1 MSPGKL
7 AAQVSHGSM
16 AFLTKQLKKHCEIP
30 DKCEFSE
37 SGEQYKNLDYF
48 KCSAFIT
55 KECYEEWIN
64 GIFTKVVLE
73 ARNKNDLLKAQTL
86 AESLG
91 MKKDEDFFLIYDVCN
106 TELQPEEENETI
118 LTCIGFKPMPS
129 EVIDQIGKK
138 YQLYKG

>member
-16 AFLTKQLKKHCEIP
+16 AFLTTMIRRQMYLRYRDSEIESYATLA
-30 DKCEFSE
+30 EFE
-37 SGEQYKNLDYF
+37 RGLV
-48 KCSAFIT
+48 
-55 KECYEEWIN
+55 EEWIN
-64 GIFTKVVLE
+64 GIFTKVVL
-73 ARNKNDLLKAQTL
+73 AAKNKNDLLKAQTL

-91 MKKDEDFFLIYDVCN
+91 MKKNVDFFLIYDVCN
-106 TELQPEEENETI
+106 TELQPEEEDGTT

-138 YQLYKG
+138 YQLYK

>member
-16 AFLTKQLKKHCEIP
+16 AYLTNLITRTVYPCYAKLP
-30 DKCEFSE
+30 DGSYDLL
-37 SGEQYKNLDYF
+37 GYKGKFYVEKRL
-48 KCSAFIT
+48 
-55 KECYEEWIN
+55 YEEWIN

-73 ARNKNDLLKAQTL
+73 AKNKNDLLKAQIL
-86 AESLG
+86 AEGLG
-91 MKKDEDFFLIYDVCN
+91 MKKDVDFFLIYDVCN
-106 TELQPEEENETI
+106 TELQPEEEDETT

>member
-16 AFLTKQLKKHCEIP
+16 AFLTNLITHTVHPRYVKLRDGSYDIL
-30 DKCEFSE
+30 
-37 SGEQYKNLDYF
+37 GYKGKLY
-48 KCSAFIT
+48 I
-55 KECYEEWIN
+55 ERGLYEEWMD

-73 ARNKNDLLKAQTL
+73 AKNKNDLLKAQTL
-86 AESLG
+86 AKSLD
-91 MKKDEDFFLIYDVCN
+91 MKENVDFFLIYDVCN
-106 TELQPEEENETI
+106 TELQPEEEDGTT

>member
-16 AFLTKQLKKHCEIP
+16 AFLITMIRRKMYLRYRDSEIESYATLA
-30 DKCEFSE
+30 EFE
-37 SGEQYKNLDYF
+37 RGLV
-48 KCSAFIT
+48 
-55 KECYEEWIN
+55 EEWMN

-73 ARNKNDLLKAQTL
+73 AKNRNDLLKAQTL

-91 MKKDEDFFLIYDVCN
+91 MKKNEDFFLIYDVCN
-106 TELQPEEENETI
+106 AELQPEEEDGTT

-129 EVIDQIGKK
+129 EVINQIGKK